1 MADQVLVIDDD
12 PEFVDAIINVLDAKG
27 YVVDSAPNGKIGLAK
42 AKERKPDIIL
52 LDVMMTTKSEGFDV
66 AREIHKDEQLKGI
79 PVILVTGVKKEM
91 NLPFGFEPDEMWL
104 PVKGVLEKPVKPEVL
119 LKTIEQNIRTQR
131 T

>member
-1 MADQVLVIDDD
+1 MAGQVLVIDDD

-42 AKERKPDIIL
+42 AKERKPGIIL

-66 AREIHKDEQLKGI
+66 AREIHKDEQLRGV
-79 PVILVTGVKKEM
+79 PVILVTGVRKEM

-119 LKTIEQNIRTQR
+119 LKTIEANIK
-131 T
+131 